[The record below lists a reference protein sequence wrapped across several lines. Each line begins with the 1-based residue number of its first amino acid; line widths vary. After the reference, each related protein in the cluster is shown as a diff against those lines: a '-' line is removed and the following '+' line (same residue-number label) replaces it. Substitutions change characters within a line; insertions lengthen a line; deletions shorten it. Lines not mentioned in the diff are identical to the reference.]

1 MVSYNYLV
9 KEKNE
14 VKGKYKIVDRY
25 TGFEIARVA
34 DLTLAL
40 KLREENKR
48 YDIIDTSCN
57 TKMEF

>member
-1 MVSYNYLV
+1 MVNYNYLV
-9 KEKNE
+9 KEGNK
-14 VKGKYKIVDRY
+14 VKGKYKVVDRY

-48 YDIIDTSCN
+48 YDIIDNSCN
-57 TKMEF
+57 TKIEF

>member
-1 MVSYNYLV
+1 MISYNYLV
-9 KEKNE
+9 KEGNE
-14 VKGKYKIVDRY
+14 VKGKYKVVDRY

>member
-9 KEKNE
+9 KEGNE